1 MNTKENI
8 EPPNKQSLKKSATII
23 QTLKKLALRES
34 VVRPSLNVNQPILFK
49 AIADIAIGRSSKMK

>member
-23 QTLKKLALRES
+23 QTLKKISFEG
-34 VVRPSLNVNQPILFK
+34 I
-49 AIADIAIGRSSKMK
+49 SSKTKFKCKSTDIV